1 MASSTNRQRHDPEWA
16 TRIAEEGDLEAVA
29 GLLLATDRFYWGE
42 QDGAETAAQRA
53 AASILTEP
61 SSCRMLLGIHEGRVV
76 AYITFAV
83 LFPSPNQDGSFFM
96 KDLFVVDGMRGN
108 RFGDKMMRAAAALAV
123 EWGCCRFDWTAET
136 GNQRAL
142 AFYDR
147 LSARRVE
154 EKVYFRLDGADLVRL
169 AGGTADG

>member
-1 MASSTNRQRHDPEWA
+1 MAPSTNRQGPEPVWA
-16 TRIAEEGDLEAVA
+16 TRIAEEGDLEVVA
-29 GLLLATDRFYWGE
+29 GLLLATDRFYWGA
-42 QDGAETAAQRA
+42 QDGAETAARRA
-53 AASILTEP
+53 ATSILGGP
-61 SSCRMLLGIHEGRVV
+61 SSCRMLLGLQTGRAV
-76 AYITFAV
+76 AYITFSV

-108 RFGDKMMRAAAALAV
+108 GFGEKMMRAAAALAV

-136 GNQRAL
+136 GNHRAL

-154 EKVYFRLDGADLVRL
+154 EKIYFRLVGADLARL
-169 AGGTADG
+169 AGGTAEG